1 MWPFNKKTN
10 RKRRIDIHKK
20 PPSRPLAMWRRFRE
34 VGGPASVV
42 LVAVFFATTLLMD
55 AWPLEPLEYR
65 LGQHIPHDIHAR
77 VTFRVLS
84 EQRLRQ
90 LRERTRQ
97 STPAT
102 FRLNE
107 ELVDEIVSRL
117 RNLPERVRATTQP
130 AEVEEPLRQQFA
142 LEDPQQ
148 LEAWRRYADEQER
161 LRLQRQLD
169 ALESELQRTLIVRTE
184 DAREQ
189 VERTANSV
197 RVVYGDEETRRSVI
211 DLVGLDDTDKLR
223 REVAQI
229 AARFDREIRPSV
241 EAYLLDVFVQR
252 EQALYTHDSQRT
264 RADIEQAV
272 ARITT
277 DPPSE
282 VYDLYQRG
290 DVLVERDRPTGLLAE
305 PTGLTPKEL
314 DLLRTEHRQYV
325 QTRRAQNPWL
335 LWQQIGGRAVVLMLV
350 TALAVFYVVYYYSDL
365 LTSHWRAFAL
375 VSTMLLLLAV
385 NKVMTGAL
393 QWNPHAAALSV
404 LMGTIIF
411 AIAFDQRFALAGG
424 TILAILV
431 VLQARASLSV
441 LVVMLACVTAAVF
454 QLREVRARSKL
465 LHVSGTAAAAALAVA
480 MAIGLYRGV
489 PVKFALYDGLWAG
502 GAALA
507 VGLLV
512 QAMLPAVE
520 RFFRVATSMTLL
532 EWCDASKP
540 LLRRLA
546 MEAPGTYNHSLQLGA
561 MCEAAADTI
570 GARGLLARVGAYYH
584 DIGKINKPDYFIEN
598 QTGASKHAKLSPAM
612 SLLVIIGHVK
622 DGLEMAREYGL
633 PHELYE
639 FITAHHGTTLVQ
651 YFYQQATEQRK
662 SDSDRAPDEVEFRYP
677 GPKPRH
683 KEPAILMLADASE
696 SSVRAMSDP
705 TPGRIENQVHAMVS
719 RRLQDGQLDEC
730 ELTLKEVHQIETS
743 LIKSL
748 CSIYHSRIAY
758 PTPPGEKPSAGESGS
773 ASRRDQTEDTPD
785 EQPAEGKTLSKAQQR
800 APQE

>member
-1 MWPFNKKTN
+1 MWPFKKSI

-20 PPSRPLAMWRRFRE
+20 APSRPLAIWRRFSE
-34 VGGPASVV
+34 AGGPVSVV
-42 LVAVFFATTLLMD
+42 LLLVFFAAVLFMD
-55 AWPLEPLEYR
+55 AWPMEPFGYR
-65 LGQHIPHDIHAR
+65 LGQHVPHDIHAR

-102 FRLNE
+102 FRMND
-107 ELVDEIVSRL
+107 ELVDEIISRL
-117 RNLPERVRATTQP
+117 RNLPERVRTTTQP
-130 AEVEEPLRQQFA
+130 ADVEEPLRERFA

-148 LEAWRRYADEQER
+148 LDAWRLYADEQKR
-161 LRLQRQLD
+161 SRLQRRLD
-169 ALESELQRTLIVRTE
+169 DLRSELERTLIVRTE
-184 DAREQ
+184 DAAEQ

-197 RVVYGDEETRRSVI
+197 RVVRGEEEIQRSVI
-211 DLVGLDDTDKLR
+211 DLVGLDDTDKVK
-223 REVAQI
+223 REVAQL
-229 AARFDREIRPSV
+229 ASHLERDVRPSV
-241 EAYLLDVFVQR
+241 EAYLLSIFV
-252 EQALYTHDSQRT
+252 EQERPLYSYDSERT
-264 RADIEQAV
+264 RADTEQAV
-272 ARITT
+272 ARVTT

-282 VYDLYQRG
+282 VYDLYERG
-290 DVLVERDRPTGLLAE
+290 DVLVERDRPTGLLSE

-325 QTRRAQNPWL
+325 RTRRAQNPWL
-335 LWQQIGGRAVVLMLV
+335 FWQQIGGRAVVLILV
-350 TALAVFYVVYYYSDL
+350 TALAVFYIVHYYGYL
-365 LTSHWRAFAL
+365 LTDHWRTFAT
-375 VSTMLLLLAV
+375 VTSVLLLLGV
-385 NKVMTGAL
+385 NKLMLSGL

-404 LMGTIIF
+404 LMGAIVF

-424 TILAILV
+424 TILALLA
-431 VLQARASLSV
+431 VLQARASLGV
-441 LVVMLACVTAAVF
+441 LVVMLACVTVAVF
-454 QLREVRARSKL
+454 QLREVRTRSKL
-465 LHVSGTAAAAALAVA
+465 LHVSGTAGAAALAVA
-480 MAIGLYRGV
+480 LAIGLYHGV
-489 PVKFALYDGLWAG
+489 PAKFALYDGLWAG
-502 GAALA
+502 GSALA
-507 VGLLV
+507 VGLLA
-512 QAMLPAVE
+512 QAMLPGVE

-561 MCEAAADTI
+561 MCEAAADAI

-598 QTGASKHAKLSPAM
+598 QTGASRHAKLSPAM

-639 FITAHHGTTLVQ
+639 FIATHHGTTLVQ
-651 YFYQQATEQRK
+651 YFYQQAAEQRK
-662 SDSDRAPDEVEFRYP
+662 TDSDRAPDEVEFRYP

-705 TPGRIENQVHAMVS
+705 TPGRIENQVHSMVS

-758 PTPPGEKPSAGESGS
+758 PTPPGAKPSAAETESTPKSAESGEAKS
-773 ASRRDQTEDTPD
+773 DQ
-785 EQPAEGKTLSKAQQR
+785 ARKGGKLSEAQQR
-800 APQE
+800 AGQE

>member
-1 MWPFNKKTN
+1 MWPFKKST

-20 PPSRPLAMWRRFRE
+20 PPSRALAVWQRFRE
-34 VGGPASVV
+34 AGGPVSVV
-42 LVAVFFATTLLMD
+42 LLVVFFAGALLMD
-55 AWPLEPLEYR
+55 AWPVEPFRYR
-65 LGQHIPHDIHAR
+65 LGQHVAHDIHAR

-84 EQRLRQ
+84 EERLRQ

-107 ELVDEIVSRL
+107 ELVDEIISRL
-117 RNLPERVRATTQP
+117 RNLPERLRTTTRP
-130 AEVEEPLRQQFA
+130 ADVEEPLRDRFA
-142 LEDPQQ
+142 LGDPQQ
-148 LEAWRRYADEQER
+148 LEAWRRYADEQQR
-161 LRLQRQLD
+161 SNLQRQLD
-169 ALESELQRTLIVRTE
+169 ALRSELQRTLLVRTE
-184 DAREQ
+184 AAGEQ
-189 VERTANSV
+189 IERTANSV
-197 RVVYGDEETRRSVI
+197 RVVHGQEETSRSII
-211 DLVGLDDTDKLR
+211 DLVGLSDTDKIS
-223 REVAQI
+223 REVAQL
-229 AARFDREIRPSV
+229 ASRLDREIRPSV
-241 EAYLLDVFVQR
+241 EAYLLEMFVEEGQP
-252 EQALYTHDSQRT
+252 LYTYDPQRS

-277 DPPSE
+277 EPPSE
-282 VYDLYQRG
+282 VYDLYERG
-290 DVLVERDRPTGLLAE
+290 DVLVERDRPTGLLSE
-305 PTGLTPKEL
+305 PTGLTPKEM
-314 DLLRTEHRQYV
+314 DLLRTEHAQYV
-325 QTRRAQNPWL
+325 QARRAANPWL
-335 LWQQIGGRAVVLMLV
+335 IWQQIGGRAVVVMLI
-350 TALAVFYVVYYYSDL
+350 TALAVLYVLHYYGDL
-365 LTSHWRAFAL
+365 LVDHWRAFAL
-375 VSTMLLLLAV
+375 VATLLLLLGV
-385 NKVMTGAL
+385 NKLLIWGL
-393 QWNPHAAALSV
+393 QWNPHVAALSV
-404 LMGTIIF
+404 LMGTIVLT
-411 AIAFDQRFALAGG
+411 IAFDQRFALACG
-424 TILAILV
+424 TILAALA
-431 VLQARASLSV
+431 VLQVRASLEV
-441 LVVMLACVTAAVF
+441 LVVMLACVTVAVF
-454 QLREVRARSKL
+454 QLREIRSRTKL
-465 LHVSGTAAAAALAVA
+465 LHVSGTAGAGALAVA
-480 MAIGLYRGV
+480 LAIGLYHGV

-502 GAALA
+502 GSALA
-507 VGLLV
+507 VGLLA

-561 MCEAAADTI
+561 MCETAADAI

-639 FITAHHGTTLVQ
+639 FITTHHGTTLVQ
-651 YFYQQATEQRK
+651 YFYQQAAEQRK
-662 SDSDRAPDEVEFRYP
+662 TDSDRAPDEVEFRYP

-683 KEPAILMLADASE
+683 KEPAILMLADAAE

-758 PTPPGEKPSAGESGS
+758 PTPPGEKPSAAESGS
-773 ASRRDQTEDTPD
+773 
-785 EQPAEGKTLSKAQQR
+785 PAEEKPDQHREGGKPTEAQQR
-800 APQE
+800 AGQE